1 MKKVSH
7 RITFFGAVFLMLVSM
22 VPSLLFTNI
31 PAIEGDALT
40 TAFTSIGMLVL
51 VSVALEFDKSIQNQ
65 MLMKQYKGFLK

>member
-1 MKKVSH
+1 
-7 RITFFGAVFLMLVSM
+7 MLVSM
-22 VPSLLFTNI
+22 VPSLLFTTI
-31 PAIEGDALT
+31 PAIAGDSLT